1 MTQHEQFRELLA
13 LAAAGALEPEEMRRI
28 EQHAA
33 ACAECAQ
40 GMEVWRALLQDLRR
54 LPTPQPRAEV
64 VERARALAE
73 ARLRQAAEER
83 SSLRMVIFLGAFAWV
98 LLVASWPLY
107 HLLTGGVLEGY
118 APRLVQG
125 WMGFAVWTGLAW
137 LAAGVA
143 AVLVAAQQQ
152 RERGLA

>member
-1 MTQHEQFRELLA
+1 MTQHEQVRELLA
-13 LAAAGALEPEEMRRI
+13 LAVAGALEPEEMGRI

-40 GMEVWRALLQDLRR
+40 EMEAWRSLVQNLRR

-73 ARLRQAAEER
+73 ARLLQAVEER
-83 SSLRMVIFLGAFAWV
+83 SSVRMAIFLGAFAWI

-107 HLLTGGVLEGY
+107 HLLTAGVLEGY
-118 APRLVQG
+118 APRLIQG

-143 AVLVAAQQQ
+143 AALVAVQQR